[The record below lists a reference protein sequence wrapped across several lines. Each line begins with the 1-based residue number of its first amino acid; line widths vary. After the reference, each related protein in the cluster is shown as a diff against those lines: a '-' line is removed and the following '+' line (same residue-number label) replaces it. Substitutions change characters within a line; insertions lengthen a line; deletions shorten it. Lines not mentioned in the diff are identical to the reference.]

1 MTTDTTIEPAFAIG
15 TVSRLTHIPVD
26 TLRAWERRYGAITP
40 RRTADNRRSYTRADI
55 DRLILVR
62 QLVAQGHAVGSV
74 IHLPDEALKE
84 RLRVHAQ
91 AAEIVATDKKVSV
104 LAYGE
109 VLPFLLENWAD
120 DLPALDIV
128 GKHTVYADFE
138 RAALSLKPAVLLAEW
153 PALWAEAAQRLR
165 ELAQRAGARR
175 TVVVYGF
182 GPAAEIERVRRL
194 GVATVRGPATA
205 RSIAAACQ
213 VGPEPN
219 SDALALSIPD
229 DAAPPPRLFDGAT
242 LANIA
247 NLPTRVRCE
256 CPHHLADLV
265 LKLSAFESYSAEC
278 ENRDERDATLHAHLH
293 RATAQ
298 ARALV
303 EGALSYLMD
312 LEGID
317 PAPPSPKENTSG
329 AGS

>member
-1 MTTDTTIEPAFAIG
+1 MITDTNTEPTFAIG
-15 TVSRLTHIPVD
+15 AVSRLTHIPVD

-74 IHLPDEALKE
+74 IHLPDESLRE

-91 AAEIVATDKKVSV
+91 AAELTPTDEKVSV

-120 DLPALDIV
+120 ELPTLDIV
-128 GKHTVYADFE
+128 GGHTSYADFE
-138 RAALSLKPAVLLAEW
+138 QDALTLKPTVLLAEW
-153 PALWAEAAQRLR
+153 PALWPEAAQRLR
-165 ELAQRAGARR
+165 ELAQRTGARR

-182 GPAAEIERVRRL
+182 GPSAEIERARRL
-194 GVATVRGPATA
+194 GIVTVRGPAAA
-205 RSIAAACQ
+205 RTIAAACQ
-213 VGPEPN
+213 VAPDPA
-219 SDALALSIPD
+219 SDVLALSIPD
-229 DAAPPPRLFDGAT
+229 ESAPPPRLFDGAM

-265 LKLSAFESYSAEC
+265 LKLSAFESYSADC
-278 ENRDERDATLHAHLH
+278 ENRDERDAALHAHLH
-293 RATAQ
+293 QATAQ

-303 EGALSYLMD
+303 EGALSYLIE

-317 PAPPSPKENTSG
+317 PMAGPSKENP
-329 AGS
+329 